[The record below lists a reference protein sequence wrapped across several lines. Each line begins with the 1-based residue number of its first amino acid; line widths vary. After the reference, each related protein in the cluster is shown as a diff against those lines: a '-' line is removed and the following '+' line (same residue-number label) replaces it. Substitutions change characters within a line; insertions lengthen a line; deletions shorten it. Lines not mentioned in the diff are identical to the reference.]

1 MRHLTS
7 TRSGAVQRGLS
18 LQLAENKETCESVFL
33 AKKYLILVT
42 VKIMIGLI
50 SVHLLSL
57 SIRER
62 LKLLLEDV
70 RVVLVTLD
78 QELHVL
84 DLDLSGKLDKL
95 GEESQAVQKAPILA
109 RLLCCDLNWCLLLRV
124 RPNCGVNPVE
134 DI

>member
-1 MRHLTS
+1 M
-7 TRSGAVQRGLS
+7 
-18 LQLAENKETCESVFL
+18 
-33 AKKYLILVT
+33 T

-109 RLLCCDLNWCLLLRV
+109 RLLCCDLNWCLLLCV

-134 DI
+134 DSFMNIFKDPRFNIG